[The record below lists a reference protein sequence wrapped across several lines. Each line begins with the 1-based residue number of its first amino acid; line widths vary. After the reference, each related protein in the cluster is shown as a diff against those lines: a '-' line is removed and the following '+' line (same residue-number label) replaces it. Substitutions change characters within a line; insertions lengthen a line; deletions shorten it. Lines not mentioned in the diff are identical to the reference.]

1 MDQIKRHCMKKLLIL
16 FVIAFFAN
24 GFSQYRDSGFP
35 TESVY
40 DGIVKSEPHSLFG
53 FLDSDN
59 LKMSHSFEMS
69 YSTFAGQGLAL
80 GSYTNSLS
88 YKFSNSLKFLLET
101 SIVTSPYSSL
111 GKNYQ
116 NAINGIYINRAQLNF
131 KPWKNVDVILQYR
144 QFPAS
149 AYYNPY
155 YNNYGFG
162 RSGFLNSYGYDN
174 WNYNSGIDKE

>member
-1 MDQIKRHCMKKLLIL
+1 MKKLLIL

-131 KPWKNVDVILQYR
+131 KPWKNVDVILIVVDTT
-144 QFPAS
+144 FES
-149 AYYNPY
+149 
-155 YNNYGFG
+155 
-162 RSGFLNSYGYDN
+162 FLIAEIVKRMSSFIGNKNVWAILKLSPLI
-174 WNYNSGIDKE
+174 SR